1 MSSKASGAETSEAYF
16 AELASIVAEVERTQ
30 AGIAELQA
38 AQARALARAG
48 KLAQVEA
55 EELSPSWAKTSQHDM
70 VLRSIAAEIGGVL
83 RSTDR
88 TVQAHIGEALN
99 LVDDYPTTLE
109 AWEQNDISY
118 GHVKAILET
127 GSVLPPGH
135 RAEFEEEALRRC
147 ADDTPGRVKAQL
159 QLLAETLHPRTLA
172 ERHVDAREKRGVRV
186 FPVGD
191 GMSEM
196 CATLPA
202 VLADGIQ
209 DRLTQLAHGVADAR
223 SQAAAEVKAAGTSEA
238 VNEHLKAVASDKR
251 TMDQIRA
258 DILADLLL
266 TAAPDAD
273 PTRTDDGPGTLG
285 AIRARVQIVV
295 PAMALLGDDTHPADL
310 VGRSP
315 IDPDTARQLAGATR
329 CPWERVLTDPVT
341 GTVVHVDTYT
351 RTAAMDRYLRA
362 RDQHCRFPG
371 CRLAAIRCEVD
382 HTVDWALGGK
392 TDLRNLAHL
401 CQRHHSMKQF
411 TAWKVRQLGDGVLE
425 WTSPLGRVYTEYP
438 PSLSVHFSAM
448 VEHDPPGSAPPPV
461 VDPPDEEPLEYPF

>member
-16 AELASIVAEVERTQ
+16 AELAAIVAEVERTQ
-30 AGIAELQA
+30 GVIAEAQA

-55 EELSPSWAKTSQHDM
+55 DQLSPSWANTHHHDM

-99 LVDDYPTTLE
+99 LIDDYPATLV

-147 ADDTPGRVKAQL
+147 AADTPGRVKAQL

-191 GMSEM
+191 GMSEV
-196 CATLPA
+196 CATLPT

-223 SQAAAEVKAAGTSEA
+223 SQAAAEVRAAGDGAPVDEQ
-238 VNEHLKAVASDKR
+238 VVAVASDKR

-295 PAMALLGDDTHPADL
+295 PALALLGDDTHPADL

-341 GTVVHVDTYT
+341 CTVVHVDTYT

-371 CRLAAIRCEVD
+371 CRLAAIRCEAD

-392 TDLRNLAHL
+392 TELRNLAHL
-401 CQRHHSMKQF
+401 RLSRESVGAAASLGGVY
-411 TAWKVRQLGDGVLE
+411 AWSGII
-425 WTSPLGRVYTEYP
+425 
-438 PSLSVHFSAM
+438 
-448 VEHDPPGSAPPPV
+448 
-461 VDPPDEEPLEYPF
+461 